1 MKGRAGVAVSA
12 LRSAIAAIDNAG
24 AVDAPDAKA
33 TGRGVI
39 AGAMR
44 GVGASEVP
52 RRELSETEV
61 ASLVR
66 HEIAQREEAAAEYE
80 RLRRDDE
87 AARLRA
93 EIAVLAAQLGDRD
106 AAIDK

>member
-1 MKGRAGVAVSA
+1 VSA

-33 TGRGVI
+33 ASGGVI

-66 HEIAQREEAAAEYE
+66 HEIAQRETAVAEYARHGRE
-80 RLRRDDE
+80 DD

-93 EIAVLAAQLGDRD
+93 EIELLAAQLGDEETAVD
-106 AAIDK
+106 A